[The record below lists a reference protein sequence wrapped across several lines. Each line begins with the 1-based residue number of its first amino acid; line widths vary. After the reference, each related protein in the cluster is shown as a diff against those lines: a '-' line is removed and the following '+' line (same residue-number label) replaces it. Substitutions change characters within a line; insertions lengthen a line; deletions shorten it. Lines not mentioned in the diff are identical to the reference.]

1 MRKVKGWGGE
11 KGDGEAEGESEAK
24 MGKTGTVTET
34 ESKTARDEWR
44 PRAADGAKPPGVGA
58 WARSRIRRN
67 IQRNPLSL
75 FHDAPADNNNDDEDN
90 SLPPTSMDPITIGDA
105 SPSARQS
112 ILGSFLRGRPRGTSQ
127 SHPSPPHDQST
138 RDSPPPAIPPA
149 DHSSGHRRRPAAA
162 SSNLQPSVSQSNST
176 PGFSQMLRRRR
187 SAGTVSAAPSQA
199 PAVAVARTVT
209 GPAASSSHSHAP
221 AAGNGP
227 AHRIR
232 LVPHIDSRRS
242 LRFDPI
248 SRDVREGDPPLR
260 IGRFTDRSGLGLAA
274 ANAMGSNKLAF
285 KSKVVS
291 RAHAEIWVEA
301 GGRFFIRDTKSSS
314 GTFLNHVRLSPANNE
329 SRPHELKDGD
339 LLQLGVDYQ
348 GGTED
353 IYKCVKIKVEV
364 NREWQSHTNPFN
376 ANALK
381 QLKAIA
387 IPQQSGNGK
396 KVAAKSALPDC
407 CISLFIAPC
416 SHAFHYKCIRPLLE
430 SNHPAF
436 SCPLCRTFADLEEDV
451 EVEVDQE
458 LDSISIADASAAISA
473 VAVAMT
479 AVGDRPNTGDGSSRE
494 RERGERDVGAETEV
508 EADTGASRLG
518 AGLRPRRVP
527 PSVGGN
533 APRVVSGAV
542 TEDVDAEMED
552 VVALP
557 PLPESN
563 SVLAIEQEYPDGD
576 RMADIRE
583 NSGSPVPVPGPARGN
598 GYSEVDFEVEGGS
611 SDGSGNAIERASSMP
626 GKRKR

>member
-1 MRKVKGWGGE
+1 
-11 KGDGEAEGESEAK
+11 
-24 MGKTGTVTET
+24 
-34 ESKTARDEWR
+34 
-44 PRAADGAKPPGVGA
+44 
-58 WARSRIRRN
+58 
-67 IQRNPLSL
+67 
-75 FHDAPADNNNDDEDN
+75 
-90 SLPPTSMDPITIGDA
+90 MDPVTIGEA

-127 SHPSPPHDQST
+127 SHPSPPHDQVTTT
-138 RDSPPPAIPPA
+138 RDSPPPAIPSV
-149 DHSSGHRRRPAAA
+149 DHASGHRRRPAAA
-162 SSNLQPSVSQSNST
+162 SSNLQASVSQSNST

-187 SAGTVSAAPSQA
+187 SAGTVAAASSHP

-209 GPAASSSHSHAP
+209 GPPAASSSNSNGP
-221 AAGNGP
+221 SSGTGP

-232 LVPHIDSRRS
+232 LVPHLDSRRS

-364 NREWQSHTNPFN
+364 GREWQNHTNPFN
-376 ANALK
+376 ANAFK

-387 IPQQSGNGK
+387 IPQQTASGK

-407 CISLFIAPC
+407 CICLFGVTIHQALFIAPC

-430 SNHPAF
+430 SHHPAF
-436 SCPLCRTFADLEEDV
+436 SCPLCRTYADLEEDV
-451 EVEVDQE
+451 EVEIDQE
-458 LDSISIADASAAISA
+458 YDTNSVAEASAAMSA
-473 VAVAMT
+473 VAVALT
-479 AVGDRPNTGDGSSRE
+479 PAGDRPNTGDGSSRE
-494 RERGERDVGAETEV
+494 RERERDVGAETEV
-508 EADTGASRLG
+508 EVDTGASRLG
-518 AGLRPRRVP
+518 AGLRARRIP
-527 PSVGGN
+527 PSASAGPN
-533 APRVVSGAV
+533 TPRMPTGVV

-552 VVALP
+552 MVALP
-557 PLPESN
+557 PLPEST
-563 SVLAIEQEYPDGD
+563 SVLAIEQEYPEGD
-576 RMADIRE
+576 RMVDVRE
-583 NSGSPVPVPGPARGN
+583 NSGSPVPIPGPARAN
-598 GYSEVDFEVEGGS
+598 GRGTPGAYSEGEFEVEGGS

>member
-1 MRKVKGWGGE
+1 
-11 KGDGEAEGESEAK
+11 
-24 MGKTGTVTET
+24 
-34 ESKTARDEWR
+34 
-44 PRAADGAKPPGVGA
+44 
-58 WARSRIRRN
+58 
-67 IQRNPLSL
+67 
-75 FHDAPADNNNDDEDN
+75 
-90 SLPPTSMDPITIGDA
+90 MDPITIGDA

-127 SHPSPPHDQST
+127 SHPSSPHDQVT
-138 RDSPPPAIPPA
+138 RDSPPPAIPPT
-149 DHSSGHRRRPAAA
+149 DHASGHRRRPAAA
-162 SSNLQPSVSQSNST
+162 SSNFQPSVSQSNSH

-187 SAGTVSAAPSQA
+187 SAGTVAAAPSHP

-209 GPAASSSHSHAP
+209 GPPTSTSQSNVP
-221 AAGNGP
+221 TQGTGP
-227 AHRIR
+227 THRIR
-232 LVPHIDSRRS
+232 LVPHLDSRRS

-364 NREWQSHTNPFN
+364 GREWQHHTNPFN

-381 QLKAIA
+381 QLKSIA
-387 IPQQSGNGK
+387 LPQPSASGK

-407 CISLFIAPC
+407 CICLFGVTIHQALFIAPC

-430 SNHPAF
+430 SHHPAF

-451 EVEVDQE
+451 EVEVDPE
-458 LDSISIADASAAISA
+458 LDAQSIAEASAAISA
-473 VAVAMT
+473 VAVAAT
-479 AVGDRPNTGDGSSRE
+479 AIDDRPNTGDGGSRE
-494 RERGERDVGAETEV
+494 RERERDVGAETEV
-508 EADTGASRLG
+508 EVDTGASRLG
-518 AGLRPRRVP
+518 IGLRARRIP
-527 PSVGGN
+527 AS
-533 APRVVSGAV
+533 ASGANTPRMAAVSV

-552 VVALP
+552 MVALP
-557 PLPESN
+557 PLPEST

-576 RMADIRE
+576 RMVDIRE
-583 NSGSPVPVPGPARGN
+583 ISGSPVPIPGPARANGRGTPG
-598 GYSEVDFEVEGGS
+598 GYSEGDFEVEGGS
-611 SDGSGNAIERASSMP
+611 SDGSGNAIEHTSSMP
-626 GKRKR
+626 AKRKR